1 MIALLGSQRFSER
14 VRALAA
20 VALGPAVRE
29 AERQPR
35 ERRLRVGDAGG
46 GWWCGCWE
54 ASRAARRAASSPRGP
69 EQYSRRVTSNACAA
83 HNTLMTWRDGV

>member
-35 ERRLRVGDAGG
+35 ERRLRVGGCGRRLVVWLLGG
-46 GWWCGCWE
+46 EPRG
-54 ASRAARRAASSPRGP
+54 ASSGVLTSGP
-69 EQYSRRVTSNACAA
+69 
-83 HNTLMTWRDGV
+83 